1 MQEDKSGGSA
11 LNPEFLKLYL
21 VTDPVLCGDRG
32 VVETC
37 RQALQAGVTAIQLRD
52 KTAST
57 RNLIEMAAI
66 LMVLCEK
73 HEALFIV
80 NDRVDVA
87 LACQSRGVHLGQDD
101 MPATDARRLL
111 GPEAVIGI
119 SVRSVDEAVA
129 AWKDGADYIAA
140 NMVFPTDTKTDLEK
154 PLGLDA
160 IGRLK
165 KATPL
170 PLIAIGGINK
180 TNADIVR
187 KAGADGIAVVSAIMA
202 ATQVDKS
209 VHDLLPGTYHT

>member
-1 MQEDKSGGSA
+1 M
-11 LNPEFLKLYL
+11 
-21 VTDPVLCGDRG
+21 
-32 VVETC
+32 ETC

-57 RNLIEMAAI
+57 RQLIEMAEI
-66 LMVLCEK
+66 LAALCEK
-73 HEALFIV
+73 HGALFIV

-87 LACQSRGVHLGQDD
+87 LASHSRGVHLGQDD
-101 MPATDARRLL
+101 MPAVAARKLL
-111 GPEAVIGI
+111 GHEAVIGI

-129 AWKDGADYIAA
+129 AWKNGADYIAA
-140 NMVFPTDTKTDLEK
+140 NMVFATDTKTDLEK

-180 TNADIVR
+180 TNANIVR

-202 ATQVDKS
+202 ATQVDKT
-209 VHDLLPGTYHT
+209 VHDLLSGTSSQGRTILDQLSR

>member
-1 MQEDKSGGSA
+1 M
-11 LNPEFLKLYL
+11 
-21 VTDPVLCGDRG
+21 
-32 VVETC
+32 ETC
-37 RQALQAGVTAIQLRD
+37 RQALQSGVTAIQLRD

-57 RNLIEMAAI
+57 RQLIEMAKT

-73 HEALFIV
+73 HGALFIV

-101 MPATDARRLL
+101 MPAVAARRLL
-111 GPEAVIGI
+111 GAEAVIGI
-119 SVRSVDEAVA
+119 SVRSVEEAVT
-129 AWKDGADYIAA
+129 AWKSGADYIAA
-140 NMVFPTDTKTDLEK
+140 NMVFVTDTKTDLEK

-170 PLIAIGGINK
+170 PLIAIGGINSM
-180 TNADIVR
+180 NADTVR

-202 ATQVDKS
+202 APEVDEA
-209 VHDLLPGTYHT
+209 VLGLLPGTHHT

>member
-1 MQEDKSGGSA
+1 M
-11 LNPEFLKLYL
+11 
-21 VTDPVLCGDRG
+21 
-32 VVETC
+32 ETC

-57 RNLIEMAAI
+57 RQLIDMAEI
-66 LMVLCEK
+66 LIILCEK
-73 HEALFIV
+73 HGALFIV

-87 LACQSRGVHLGQDD
+87 LACHSCGVHLGQDD
-101 MPATDARRLL
+101 MPAAAARRLL

-119 SVRSVDEAVA
+119 SVRLVDEAVA
-129 AWKDGADYIAA
+129 AWKNGADYIAA
-140 NMVFPTDTKTDLEK
+140 NMVFATDTKTDLEK

-180 TNADIVR
+180 TNADTVR

-202 ATQVDKS
+202 APQVGKA
-209 VHDLLPGTYHT
+209 VRDLLHGTHHASST